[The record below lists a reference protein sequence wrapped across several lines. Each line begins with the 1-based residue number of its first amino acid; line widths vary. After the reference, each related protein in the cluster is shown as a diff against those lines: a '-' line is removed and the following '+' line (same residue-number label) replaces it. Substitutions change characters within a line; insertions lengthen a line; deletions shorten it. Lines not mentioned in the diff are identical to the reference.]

1 MLREYVPS
9 YAEIAAVLKM
19 PLGSIGPTRARSL
32 TGLRQDGQLVST
44 IDEDVD
50 WRLGALECWSAGVLE

>member
-19 PLGSIGPTRARSL
+19 PLGSIGAIVKTC
-32 TGLRQDGQLVST
+32 G
-44 IDEDVD
+44 
-50 WRLGALECWSAGVLE
+50 